1 MEKVGFSFCISVNK
15 SLNPWYEKVKWVI
28 FQALETMLVQSISR
42 GKWKWFPGE
51 IFFLLTS
58 SAFFLFHK
66 REKHVSLQKF
76 FFFFLLHWIVENETV
91 ESDFN
96 FYFSQ
101 NKNQHENKI
110 PQKILCTRMHA
121 FCNKLYNNLQVLKNQ
136 NSPGYNWHI
145 MTAYSHTIMHTYLT

>member
-58 SAFFLFHK
+58 SAFLLFHK

-76 FFFFLLHWIVENETV
+76 F
-91 ESDFN
+91 
-96 FYFSQ
+96 FSQ

-145 MTAYSHTIMHTYLT
+145 MTLIHIQLCILI